1 MTQLVALDNLITSLD
16 QLVKILAHDPGCQW
30 HRHFERCLAYAQA
43 LKAEG
48 FTATELNDLSSQ
60 IRSVYGG
67 MGSFTDYAPV
77 TSSTGANGFAI
88 IAGMEN
94 FDAASQAVYQHAL
107 ALDSANAKK
116 KPWAW
121 LELKIPPVILVLLF
135 RLAMRSIAHLL
146 PALTFTLPGRT
157 ILSAAC
163 LAIGCAIAIAGV
175 LAFRKADTTVNPT
188 TPEYTSSMVMTGI
201 YAYTRNPM
209 YLGMLLVLLA
219 FAVWL
224 AHTLAFLF
232 LPLFV
237 LYMNRFQIQPEERFL
252 SSYFVLAYP
261 EYQAKVRR
269 WL

>member
-1 MTQLVALDNLITSLD
+1 MTQPPPLENLITSLD

-30 HRHFERCLAYAQA
+30 RRHFERCLAWAQA

-67 MGSFTDYAPV
+67 MGSFADYAPV
-77 TSSTGANGFAI
+77 SSGPGNAFSV

-94 FDAASQAVYQHAL
+94 FDAASKAVYQHAL

-121 LELKIPPVILVLLF
+121 LELKIPPLILVLLF
-135 RLAMRSIAHLL
+135 GLAMRFIAHLL
-146 PALTFTLPGRT
+146 PALQFTLPGRS
-157 ILSAAC
+157 ILGAAC
-163 LAIGCAIAIAGV
+163 LGIGSAIAIAGV

-188 TPEYTSSMVMTGI
+188 TPQYSSSMVMTGI

-224 AHTLAFLF
+224 AHALAFLF

-237 LYMNRFQIQPEERFL
+237 LYMNRFQILPEERFL